1 MTNNF
6 NKQDEETI
14 MQKLQAPFPI
24 RDIEFRIGSTNPDK
38 TQGMALAYVTS
49 RAIQN
54 RLDEVF
60 GISGW
65 STKFRE
71 WRGKGVI
78 CTLAV
83 KIDGEWV
90 SKEDGAE
97 ETDIEEV
104 KGSLSNSFKRA
115 SVHFGIGRYLYRL
128 EAQWVPIKQIG
139 SGKNYK
145 MLQQPKLPDWALPGG
160 ESQQHYSPVAPVR
173 LQASRPD
180 APPNIIHLKDTNVQT
195 EISHEEKFVCAICG
209 KRNVT
214 PKTKKFSVER
224 WGQAVCFNC
233 QQEGQFGPVNQ
244 KVSGN
249 PAPVSAQQHAEAGDY
264 RQPFDNEND
273 EVPF

>member
-6 NKQDEETI
+6 NDQDQETI
-14 MQKLQAPFPI
+14 MRKLQAPFPLS
-24 RDIEFRIGSTNPDK
+24 DIEFRIGSMNPDK

-60 GISGW
+60 GIGGW
-65 STKFRE
+65 SAKFRE

-78 CTLAV
+78 CTLSV
-83 KIDGEWV
+83 KINGEWV

-97 ETDIEEV
+97 ETEIEEV

-115 SVHFGIGRYLYRL
+115 SVHYGIGRYLYRL

-145 MLQQPKLPDWALPGG
+145 MLQQPKLPNWALPGG
-160 ESQQHYSPVAPVR
+160 EEKSNPVPAQQYSYQPVPDNVVR
-173 LQASRPD
+173 MED
-180 APPNIIHLKDTNVQT
+180 
-195 EISHEEKFVCAICG
+195 
-209 KRNVT
+209 
-214 PKTKKFSVER
+214 KKL
-224 WGQAVCFNC
+224 GQAATDQQGDLCECSVCHKINVPANVKEFSTRKFGKSICYSC
-233 QQEGQFGPVNQ
+233 QKEGGGVQQ

-249 PAPVSAQQHAEAGDY
+249 PIPRQHNEEALD
-264 RQPFDNEND
+264 DD
-273 EVPF
+273 EITF